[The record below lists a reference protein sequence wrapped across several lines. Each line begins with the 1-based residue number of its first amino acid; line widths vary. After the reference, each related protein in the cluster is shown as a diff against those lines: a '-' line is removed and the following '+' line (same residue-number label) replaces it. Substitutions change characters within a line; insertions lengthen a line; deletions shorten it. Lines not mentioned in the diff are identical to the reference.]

1 MVMFIANHRKKWLVL
16 LEIFAL
22 ATVYADLDLSR
33 YERDLSAANEHGS
46 DQDVDIFI
54 AEILPEGAQNLEQM
68 FRPLARY
75 RKAVID
81 AQIEPVAETQYTKN
95 RDSEFLVPSAHN
107 RNTLTA
113 YSSESHFDDAL
124 KNINEGINRQYSF
137 SEEKGRLENEV
148 KSFHTVNSPHW
159 ASTLESTTQT
169 PTSGTFYHIKPL
181 TMYEEQTKS
190 SSRVIHSEQPTFSTD
205 KTEQGEGILNASGDA
220 EPSNYQWSKDGSGSG
235 TAGDEEGSGDKTVD
249 TIAPLTTTSGASKA
263 VQSNGNISSNSF
275 NDSKDISYSH
285 DEIDFP
291 EASIHNM
298 KINLEYRPADEDR
311 HEPTKNVTDQ
321 AIGKN
326 APLDQ
331 EADQTTNYKGNT
343 YISIANPHISNA
355 RFNYTQHYQ
364 TVQRQVPKAGK
375 DSKIGEQVSTI
386 EQLST
391 SMHINSTEH
400 VGTSGHMSTNE
411 QSVNSSLNAAVKQ
424 GTGIYTDIGSGGD
437 DPANEA
443 EEDSEISGEKEAND
457 ENNPEGQHKPI
468 QLGTNSSNSNTEND
482 EAASRIFGK
491 MSLDKNNT
499 IHRLNISQ
507 PNANSF
513 EEDQRKYNYANE
525 YRSDGLRVIKRPE
538 NTTRSIVGINSL
550 QTPNAQQV
558 NFPVNHDVDDQEESD
573 IKDHTKLN
581 QTFKSDPTADTVLHT
596 SVDNLSIASNVD
608 LEMKRGN
615 STVYKTTDINSNFG
629 GLQHNSRET
638 SSGAVTGHTG
648 FASSSQ
654 GMSKNLSKENITSV
668 STTNFEIGLG
678 NKSGL
683 YTGLKSEM
691 RQKEKPVLD
700 SSIKS
705 KNNQGVKLTKEEAA
719 RKIFMSSYE
728 VNEELENAEAE
739 NPGSGEREEEG
750 EATTDDKNVAG
761 KSKNIFL
768 MTTVEDDVNNMKDN
782 SLVDGQHDSAN
793 TTARKHEEK
802 VSDPTVT
809 DKGSLHSDS
818 GNSLLTKKILP
829 NKNGLLAQN
838 EKINKIL
845 PQRRQEKF
853 SRTGKSRHYAK
864 ESGSVR
870 EGSNPRLKVQKTK
883 KRKKNGGNF
892 IIAMMSEKARELY
905 KTLIHDTSKAL
916 MARKRH
922 QERRRHHLRYAKPGI
937 YAEKKS
943 KGKFQVIRPD
953 NRANV
958 KGSIGLKNLATNILS
973 TMVANDHKLLQQ
985 AATTTV
991 EVGEIKD
998 LTKSK
1003 QNSLVEKLAE
1013 LKLSTKNAKETPL
1026 PLRENEED
1034 TSLDS
1039 DAMENENPGKTVLQK
1054 QTKVGLG
1061 NNVNLDNLDGVK
1073 QDYEYKTIDQEIE
1086 SELATNEK
1094 IEEESI
1100 GAMIGKLSPNEGN
1113 ASSELIPLSVATGN
1127 SPAALLSSFN
1137 SEESLENKTEQYQ
1150 SQTNGVTNMKAT
1162 RLKQNTTEI
1171 QAKNTS
1177 SIRVEENAG
1186 TWHSEKERVAKAMA
1200 RLRGQLRS
1208 HPSLYFAGNSSLW
1221 KNHPVVSMNI
1231 DDLVHV
1237 FYKVNHKNLIDLVE
1251 HPTAQPNGDTIT
1263 PNRKKGKKKMTEKE
1277 TKHRNLRKKFQKEF
1291 QENPRTKRKK
1301 RKHLRRKG
1309 KGRRKRKRHRAKTF
1323 LPTSSEGSNVRLKV
1337 KHRKN
1342 RKKSRPHV
1350 KKKKELHKHRYKA
1363 KNHRHVN
1370 GIAKF
1375 GISGTIKIQSPA
1387 EEPTFKNHMPNNV
1400 KYFKIERA
1408 AKQGAVCIDGS
1419 IPGYYFRRGNGEDH
1433 NKWIIH
1439 LHGGAW
1445 CYDPETCYR
1454 RSKSI
1459 LGSTTHWSAENIT
1472 NFFQGILSDKNEINP
1487 WFKNWNVV
1495 VQSYC
1500 DGGLFSGKRVEPLIY
1515 RGEKMYFRGRQ
1526 ILKAMVKS
1534 LKGRGL
1540 EKASDVILSG
1550 TSAGGLAV
1558 LLQGDYLKH
1567 KLPKT
1572 AAVRGLV
1579 DAGFFLESQA
1589 ESGVDVAESQFRGL
1603 YETHMP
1609 KLRTKCE
1616 KGRDNSTK
1624 FKCLLPQNMVQYTSL
1639 PLYFVNSL
1647 YDHWQLSELH
1657 QLRCIYNN
1665 DMCQPQQRDR
1675 ILEFRNDMYKN
1686 LKEALKDFKHHGLFA
1701 DSCIG
1706 HGQAIVD
1713 YTWSRIRVNNQ
1724 TLNDAFN
1731 EWVKDKHGEKR
1742 HWNVDCHFPCNGSC
1756 PKPLVKSCIKNFEG
1770 ASQNHRTKRYT
1781 ELC

>member
-1 MVMFIANHRKKWLVL
+1 MVMLIANHRKKWLVL
-16 LEIFAL
+16 LVIFAL

-75 RKAVID
+75 KKAVID
-81 AQIEPVAETQYTKN
+81 AQIEPVEEAQNTKN
-95 RDSEFLVPSAHN
+95 SDSEFLVPSAHN

-113 YSSESHFDDAL
+113 YSS
-124 KNINEGINRQYSF
+124 
-137 SEEKGRLENEV
+137 
-148 KSFHTVNSPHW
+148 
-159 ASTLESTTQT
+159 LESTTQT
-169 PTSGTFYHIKPL
+169 PTSSTFYRIKPL

-190 SSRVIHSEQPTFSTD
+190 SSSVIHSEQPTFSTD
-205 KTEQGEGILNASGDA
+205 KTERGEGIMNASDDA
-220 EPSNYQWSKDGSGSG
+220 EPSNDQWSKDGSGSG
-235 TAGDEEGSGDKTVD
+235 TAGDEDSSGDKTVD

-263 VQSNGNISSNSF
+263 VQNNGNISSNSF
-275 NDSKDISYSH
+275 NDSKNMAYSH
-285 DEIDFP
+285 NVIDFS
-291 EASIHNM
+291 EAYNNSANSAPIYNM

-311 HEPTKNVTDQ
+311 HEPAKNVTVQ

-326 APLDQ
+326 DPLDQ
-331 EADQTTNYKGNT
+331 ETDQTTDYKGNT
-343 YISIANPHISNA
+343 YTSTANPHIYNA
-355 RFNYTQHYQ
+355 RFNYTHLYQ
-364 TVQRQVPKAGK
+364 TVQRQEPKAGK
-375 DSKIGEQVSTI
+375 DTKIGEQVSTT

-400 VGTSGHMSTNE
+400 VGTSEHMSTNE

-424 GTGIYTDIGSGGD
+424 GAGIYTEIGSGGD

-457 ENNPEGQHKPI
+457 ENKPERQHKSI
-468 QLGTNSSNSNTEND
+468 QLGTNSSNSNMEND
-482 EAASRIFGK
+482 EAVSSVFGK
-491 MSLDKNNT
+491 MSLDKNNK
-499 IHRLNISQ
+499 IHRLNILK

-513 EEDQRKYNYANE
+513 EEDQKKDNYANE
-525 YRSDGLRVIKRPE
+525 YTSDGLRAIKRPE

-550 QTPNAQQV
+550 QTPNVQQE
-558 NFPVNHDVDDQEESD
+558 NFPVNHDVDDQKESD
-573 IKDHTKLN
+573 NKDQTQLD
-581 QTFKSDPTADTVLHT
+581 QTFKSNPRADTVLHS
-596 SVDNLSIASNVD
+596 SVDNLSNASNVD
-608 LEMKRGN
+608 LQLKKSN
-615 STVYKTTDINSNFG
+615 STVYKTTDVNSNFG
-629 GLQHNSRET
+629 DLQHNNREM
-638 SSGAVTGHTG
+638 SSGAVTDHTG
-648 FASSSQ
+648 FASSFQ
-654 GMSKNLSKENITSV
+654 GMSKDLPKENITSV
-668 STTNFEIGLG
+668 STTSFKSGLD

-683 YTGLKSEM
+683 YTGLESEM
-691 RQKEKPVLD
+691 KQNEKPISN
-700 SSIKS
+700 SSIES
-705 KNNQGVKLTKEEAA
+705 KNSQGVKLTKEEAA

-728 VNEELENAEAE
+728 VKEELENAEAE
-739 NPGSGEREEEG
+739 NPGSGEREEAE
-750 EATTDDKNVAG
+750 ETTNDKNVAG
-761 KSKNIFL
+761 KSKNSFL
-768 MTTVEDDVNNMKDN
+768 MTTVEDDINNLKDN
-782 SLVDGQHDSAN
+782 SLVDGQHESAN
-793 TTARKHEEK
+793 TEARKHFEK
-802 VSDPTVT
+802 VSDATLK

-818 GNSLLTKKILP
+818 RKSPLTKKFSP
-829 NKNGLLAQN
+829 DKNGLLAQN
-838 EKINKIL
+838 QEVNKIL
-845 PQRRQEKF
+845 PHTRQGK
-853 SRTGKSRHYAK
+853 SLRSGKSRHNAEK
-864 ESGSVR
+864 SDSER
-870 EGSNPRLKVQKTK
+870 KRSNSRIKVQKTK
-883 KRKKNGGNF
+883 KRKKSGRNF

-922 QERRRHHLRYAKPGI
+922 EERRRHHMRYTKPGI
-937 YAEKKS
+937 YAEKKQ

-958 KGSIGLKNLATNILS
+958 KGPIGLKNLATNILS

-985 AATTTV
+985 AATKTV

-998 LTKSK
+998 FTQSK

-1013 LKLSTKNAKETPL
+1013 LKLSTKKSKEIPL

-1086 SELATNEK
+1086 GELATNEK
-1094 IEEESI
+1094 IEKESI
-1100 GAMIGKLSPNEGN
+1100 GAMIGKLSPNEEN
-1113 ASSELIPLSVATGN
+1113 ASSELIMQSMATGN
-1127 SPAALLSSFN
+1127 SAAALLSSYN

-1150 SQTNGVTNMKAT
+1150 SQTNGVTNMTAT
-1162 RLKQNTTEI
+1162 PLKQEGGKQNITEI

-1177 SIRVEENAG
+1177 STRVPENAG
-1186 TWHSEKERVAKAMA
+1186 TWRSEKERMAKAMA
-1200 RLRGQLRS
+1200 RLRGQLRR

-1237 FYKVNHKNLIDLVE
+1237 FYEVNHKNLIDLVE
-1251 HPTAQPNGDTIT
+1251 HPTAQPKGNDIAQ
-1263 PNRKKGKKKMTEKE
+1263 NRKMGKNNITEKE
-1277 TKHRNLRKKFQKEF
+1277 AKHRKLRKKFQKEV
-1291 QENPRTKRKK
+1291 QEKPRTKRKK
-1301 RKHLRRKG
+1301 RKHMRKKS
-1309 KGRRKRKRHRAKTF
+1309 KGRKKRKHHRAKTF
-1323 LPTSSEGSNVRLKV
+1323 LPLSSEGSNDRWKD

-1342 RKKSRPHV
+1342 RKKSRSHV
-1350 KKKKELHKHRYKA
+1350 KKTNRLHKHRYKA

-1375 GISGTIKIQSPA
+1375 GISGTLKIQSPA

-1419 IPGYYFRRGNGEDH
+1419 IPGYYFRQGNGKDH

-1459 LGSTTHWSAENIT
+1459 LGSTKHWSAENIT

-1500 DGGLFSGKRVEPLIY
+1500 DGGFFSGKRVEPLIY
-1515 RGEKMYFRGRQ
+1515 RGAKMYFRGRQ
-1526 ILKAMVKS
+1526 ILKAMIKS

-1572 AAVRGLV
+1572 ATVRGLV
-1579 DAGFFLESQA
+1579 DAGFFLDSQA
-1589 ESGVDVAESQFRGL
+1589 EGSVDVTENQFKGL

-1665 DMCQPQQRDR
+1665 EKCQPQQRDR

-1686 LKEALKDFKHHGLFA
+1686 LKEALKDSKHHGLFA

-1731 EWVKDKHGEKR
+1731 EWVNDKHGEKR

-1770 ASQNHRTKRYT
+1770 ASQNHRTKRFT